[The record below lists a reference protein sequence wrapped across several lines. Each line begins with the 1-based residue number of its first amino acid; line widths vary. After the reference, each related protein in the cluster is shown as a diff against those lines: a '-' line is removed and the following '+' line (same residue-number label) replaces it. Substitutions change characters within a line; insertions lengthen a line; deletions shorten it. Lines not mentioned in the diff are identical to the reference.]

1 MSSAFLQESFSHEA
15 SEIHL
20 FTEHTWLHTQFQP
33 LRAPYHPLPQ
43 VCPLVFLREA
53 RNKGD

>member
-1 MSSAFLQESFSHEA
+1 MSSAFLQESFSHKA

-33 LRAPYHPLPQ
+33 LRAPYHPSPKY
-43 VCPLVFLREA
+43 VLVFLREA